1 MAASLDFDGSNDY
14 IDLGDLT
21 ILDGTT
27 EFTVMFHSNNNI
39 SSSGNQS
46 ILGRSSGGDNLGVL
60 VRNTPQIFLS
70 LNFNLGGTA
79 YIKTAGLSS
88 VDNNWYHYA
97 WTWNSGISPQ
107 LLGGSNFYQ
116 NGLSVSLI
124 NHVAGGNLFTNF
136 QNTAGNFQLGKR
148 AGSTDTWNGQMSYIR
163 IYNRALSQSEVQDS
177 VYKPEA
183 IVKGLVGYW
192 PLWTT
197 AVKDLSGNGNDGTIS
212 GTVVE
217 SSAGPPVYFPD
228 LQTN

>member
-27 EFTVMFHSNNNI
+27 EFTAMFHSNNNI
-39 SSSGNQS
+39 SSGGNQS

-70 LNFNLGGTA
+70 LNYDLGGTA
-79 YIKTAGLSS
+79 YIKTSGLSS

-124 NHVAGGNLFTNF
+124 DHQAGAFPFTNF
-136 QNTAGNFQLGKR
+136 QNTAGNFLFGKR
-148 AGSTDTWNGQMSYIR
+148 AGNTDTWNGQIAYLR
-163 IYNRALSQSEVQDS
+163 IYDRALSQEEIQESI
-177 VYKPEA
+177 KNPEA
-183 IVKGLVGYW
+183 IVNGLVGYW

-197 AVKDLSGNGNDGTIS
+197 AAKDLSGNGNDGTIV
-212 GTVVE
+212 GTVTA
-217 SSAGPPVYFPD
+217 SDSGPPVYFPD